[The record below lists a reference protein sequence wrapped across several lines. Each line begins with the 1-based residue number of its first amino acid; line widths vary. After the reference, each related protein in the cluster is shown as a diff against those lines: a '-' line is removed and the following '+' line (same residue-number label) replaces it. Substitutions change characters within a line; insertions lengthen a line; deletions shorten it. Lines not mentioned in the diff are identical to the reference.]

1 MNIPA
6 PKFFAELEL
15 NVEFIIKALFPTMKI
30 APPSLSFALLPS
42 NMEFVTF
49 TLCPYHQLKSQ
60 CLLHL
65 RTLQQYY

>member
-49 TLCPYHQLKSQ
+49 TLCPLI
-60 CLLHL
+60 
-65 RTLQQYY
+65 